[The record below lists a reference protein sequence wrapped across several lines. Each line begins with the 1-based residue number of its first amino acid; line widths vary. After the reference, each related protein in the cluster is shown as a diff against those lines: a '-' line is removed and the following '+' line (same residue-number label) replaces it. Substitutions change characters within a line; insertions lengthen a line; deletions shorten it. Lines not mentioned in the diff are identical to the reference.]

1 MKRYLIIFT
10 MLNGD
15 KKSFEVEFQNSLL
28 LKEELNSHIVNLV
41 EYKVG
46 SGFITYEV
54 LELRDCFNILDD
66 ERIQRAKKR
75 TM

>member
-1 MKRYLIIFT
+1 MKKYLIIFT
-10 MLNGD
+10 MLNSN

-28 LKEELNSHIVNLV
+28 LKEEFNNYIVDLI

-46 SGFITYEV
+46 SGFVIYEV
-54 LELRDCFNILDD
+54 FEIRDCFNILDD